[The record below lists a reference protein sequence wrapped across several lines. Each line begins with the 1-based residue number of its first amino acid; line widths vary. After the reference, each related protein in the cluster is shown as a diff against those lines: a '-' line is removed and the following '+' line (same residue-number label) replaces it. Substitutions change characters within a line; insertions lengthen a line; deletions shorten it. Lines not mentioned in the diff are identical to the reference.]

1 MSFCEL
7 SVEKLD
13 EKMLQFQMG
22 MDSSCLFNTIVHTY
36 ICAMGGKFETLYECM
51 YQLLKA
57 NLLKNKKM
65 GVNASSKS

>member
-22 MDSSCLFNTIVHTY
+22 MDSSYLVHTY
-36 ICAMGGKFETLYECM
+36 ICAMGGKFETMYECM

-57 NLLKNKKM
+57 SLL
-65 GVNASSKS
+65 